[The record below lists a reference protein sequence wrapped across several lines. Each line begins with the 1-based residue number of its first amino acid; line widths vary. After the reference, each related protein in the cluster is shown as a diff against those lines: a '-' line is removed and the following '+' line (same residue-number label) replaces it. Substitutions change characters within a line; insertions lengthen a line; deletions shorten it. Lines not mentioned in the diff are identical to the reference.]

1 MVNCKEGEVRIYDS
15 VFNSCDDEVELEV
28 CNLFQ
33 ADAAKGS
40 PHIKAMQC
48 QKQVGRKNCGV
59 FSITFAASIVLG
71 LNPGKVTF
79 LQPVMRAHLVNCLN
93 KGEIIMF
100 PHK

>member
-15 VFNSCDDEVELEV
+15 VFNSSDDEVELEV

-33 ADAAKGS
+33 ADTAKGS
-40 PHIKAMQC
+40 LRIKVMHC
-48 QKQVGRKNCGV
+48 QKQVGGKDCGV
-59 FSITFAASIVLG
+59 FSITFAAAIVLG
-71 LNPGKVTF
+71 LNPVTITF
-79 LQPVMRAHLVNCLN
+79 LQPMMRAHLVNCLS